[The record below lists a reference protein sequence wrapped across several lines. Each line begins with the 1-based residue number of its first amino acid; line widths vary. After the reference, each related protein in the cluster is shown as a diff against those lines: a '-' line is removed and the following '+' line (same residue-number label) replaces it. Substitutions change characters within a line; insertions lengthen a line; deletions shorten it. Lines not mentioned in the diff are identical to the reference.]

1 MPRTTKLED
10 HLSVEELGARYREA
24 DAPAERSH
32 AQIVWLIARG
42 ESAKRAAELTGYSAR
57 WVSEVVR
64 RYNEGGP
71 EALGDRRRENPGGK
85 FLLDEAQR
93 RELAEALEGPAPD
106 GGLWSGPKVAAWIE
120 EKTGART
127 HPQRGWVYLKRLG
140 YSLKSPRPRHREAD
154 REEQEAFKKT
164 SPTR

>member
-1 MPRTTKLED
+1 MPRTTKLND
-10 HLSVEELGARYREA
+10 HLTVEELVARYRRVR
-24 DAPAERSH
+24 DPVERSH

-42 ESAKRAAELTGYSAR
+42 RSAKEAAQITGYSAR

-71 EALGDRRRENPGGK
+71 EALGDRRHENPGGR
-85 FLLDEAQR
+85 FLLEEDQR
-93 RELAEALEGPAPD
+93 RELADALGGPAPD
-106 GGLWSGPKVAAWIE
+106 GGLWTGPKVASWIE
-120 EKTGART
+120 EKTGKKT

-140 YSLKSPRPRHREAD
+140 FSLRRPRPRHHEAD
-154 REEQEAFKKT
+154 QQEQEAFKKT

>member
-1 MPRTTKLED
+1 MKLKD
-10 HLSVEELGARYREA
+10 HLTMEELGTRYRRA
-24 DAPAERSH
+24 RDPVERSH

-42 ESAKRAAELTGYSAR
+42 HSAKEAAEITGYSAR

-71 EALGDRRRENPGGK
+71 EALGDRRHENPGGR
-85 FLLDEAQR
+85 FLVEEHQR
-93 RELAEALEGPAPD
+93 RELADALRGPAPD
-106 GGLWSGPKVAAWIE
+106 GGLWTGPKVASWIE
-120 EKTGART
+120 EKTGKRT

-140 YSLKSPRPRHREAD
+140 FSLKRPRPRHHKAD
-154 REEQEAFKKT
+154 QEEQEAFKKT

>member
-1 MPRTTKLED
+1 MPRTTKLND
-10 HLSVEELGARYREA
+10 HLTVEELGARYRRVR
-24 DAPAERSH
+24 DPVERSH

-42 ESAKRAAELTGYSAR
+42 RSAKEAAQITGYSAR

-71 EALGDRRRENPGGK
+71 EALGDRRHENPGGR
-85 FLLDEAQR
+85 FLLEEDQR
-93 RELAEALEGPAPD
+93 RELADALGGPAPD
-106 GGLWSGPKVAAWIE
+106 GGLWTGPKVASWIE
-120 EKTGART
+120 EKTGKKT

-140 YSLKSPRPRHREAD
+140 FSLRRPRPRHHEAD
-154 REEQEAFKKT
+154 QQEQEAFKKT